1 MTAYADSFAGI
12 RAAELASMAGA
23 AFDHSRQLTWW
34 RNELAELPKGDYRR
48 KSYRDMVSMFET
60 GIVDL
65 AAAITR

>member
-1 MTAYADSFAGI
+1 MKDTFASI

-23 AFDHSRQLTWW
+23 AFDHSIQLAWW

-48 KSYRDMVSMFET
+48 KSYRQMVAMFEQ

-65 AAAITR
+65 ANAITA